1 MHRLWLTFAQTITII
16 LAIFFVVSTLR
27 PELLP
32 WSPRNTLITIK
43 EAAPTGTERSDSFHN
58 AAKKATP
65 SVVNIFT
72 NNEIKE
78 QAHPLL
84 EDPNAQEFFGDRSEP
99 KKRRTFNLGSGV
111 IVSPKGY
118 IMTNHHVVATG
129 DEVEVALI
137 DGRKA
142 KARVIGS
149 DPGTDLAVLKIN
161 LKNLPAITFGQSD
174 DVMVGDIVLAVG
186 NPFGVGQT
194 VTMGIVGALG
204 RSQVGINTFEHFI
217 QTDAAINPGNSG
229 GALTDTSGNLIGI
242 NTAIVTPN
250 SGNIG
255 IGFAIPSNMVMSV
268 TAQLIK
274 YGKVERGMLGVL
286 AQNITPELADAM
298 NLKHDCGAMVTQV
311 VPNSPAATA
320 GLKVADIIKS
330 VDGNAIRNSVQLHNL
345 FGLTRPGTNVK
356 MTILRDHKETHLTA
370 VVGNPKAILMQRE
383 LPFLAGMRLQ
393 KYSDLEPDGT
403 VINGV
408 LVLSVSDTSNGA
420 MAGLLPGDVILS
432 VNGHTISN
440 ITQLIHSAENKP
452 AQMLLQISRGIGKFF
467 LVLQN
472 NS

>member
-1 MHRLWLTFAQTITII
+1 MRRLWLTFAQTITII

-242 NTAIVTPN
+242 NTAIFSR
-250 SGNIG
+250 SGG
-255 IGFAIPSNMVMSV
+255 SLGVGFAVPVDVAKQIMVQIIETGSV
-268 TAQLIK
+268 T
-274 YGKVERGMLGVL
+274 RGWLG
-286 AQNITPELADAM
+286 ITMQDITKELAE
-298 NLKHDCGAMVTQV
+298 
-311 VPNSPAATA
+311 S
-320 GLKVADIIKS
+320 
-330 VDGNAIRNSVQLHNL
+330 
-345 FGLTRPGTNVK
+345 FGLENAT
-356 MTILRDHKETHLTA
+356 
-370 VVGNPKAILMQRE
+370 
-383 LPFLAGMRLQ
+383 
-393 KYSDLEPDGT
+393 
-403 VINGV
+403 GV
-408 LVLSVSDTSNGA
+408 LVPAVLKDGPA
-420 MAGLLPGDVILS
+420 DLAGIKPGDILIAI
-432 VNGHTISN
+432 NGKPMA
-440 ITQLIHSAENKP
+440 HSSDILNLVAEIPPGEEVPIAIVRGNKEMTVQVLVGTRP
-452 AQMLLQISRGIGKFF
+452 PQMQ
-467 LVLQN
+467 QN
-472 NS
+472 

>member
-1 MHRLWLTFAQTITII
+1 MNMLFRII
-16 LAIFFVVSTLR
+16 LTVASIT
-27 PELLP
+27 LLP
-32 WSPRNTLITIK
+32 LVGYAHLPATSDGKPVTSL
-43 EAAPTGTERSDSFHN
+43 APMLS
-58 AAKKATP
+58 KVTP
-65 SVVNIFT
+65 AVVNIAV
-72 NNEIKE
+72 EKIIPPQ
-78 QAHPLL
+78 QASSLKQQKQHAFLP
-84 EDPNAQEFFGDRSEP
+84 PTKVIGV
-99 KKRRTFNLGSGV
+99 GSGV
-111 IVSPKGY
+111 IMDAKKGY
-118 IMTNHHVVATG
+118 IITNAHVVKNQKIMI
-129 DEVEVALI
+129 VILK
-137 DGRKA
+137 DGRRYRAKLIGKDTGFDIAIIQIKA
-142 KARVIGS
+142 KHLHQMSIGNS
-149 DPGTDLAVLKIN
+149 SKLK
-161 LKNLPAITFGQSD
+161 
-174 DVMVGDIVLAVG
+174 VGDFVVAVG
-186 NPFGVGQT
+186 SPFGLNQT
-194 VTMGIVGALG
+194 VTSGVISALN
-204 RSQVGINTFEHFI
+204 RSNPPIEGFQNFI
-217 QTDAAINPGNSG
+217 QTDAPINPGNSG
-229 GALTDTSGNLIGI
+229 GALIDMQGKLIGI